1 MTVAKSISTQCNF
14 KTILSKI
21 DTIAFVSMF
30 VITILLPFN
39 FSSQNKVRFWIAL
52 FCLKLISNLVWLK
65 FSTDSLRELKY
76 KKNCSENIKKLK
88 KVRYSIAITCYSI
101 DAIRQLIGLIDTLDI
116 GLKLIDYVNPLS
128 GYVIVSF
135 TTKFLKLFMS
145 SSIERYCK
153 CKDYQSSKRGKKEK
167 LLLAISF
174 AMLSLTIVDLIGK
187 MINVAEKYGYF
198 IIENKIID
206 CGNSITYTFNFS
218 NTIRL
223 VCMLMMIAGY
233 TLQLTIEKKSSTQ
246 IESPD
251 ITPAE
256 LQIAL

>member
-1 MTVAKSISTQCNF
+1 MATKNMQHNLKVV
-14 KTILSKI
+14 LSKI
-21 DTIAFVSMF
+21 DTISFVSMF
-30 VITILLPFN
+30 LITILLPLN

-52 FCLKLISNLVWLK
+52 FCLKLISNFVWLK
-65 FSTDSLRELKY
+65 FSTDSLRELKHR
-76 KKNCSENIKKLK
+76 KNCSEDIKKLK
-88 KVRYSIAITCYSI
+88 KVRYSVAITCYSV
-101 DAIRQLIGLIDTLDI
+101 DAIRQFIGLIDILDI
-116 GLKLIDYVNPLS
+116 GLKLVDYVNPLN

-167 LLLAISF
+167 FLLAISF
-174 AMLSLTIVDLIGK
+174 IMPSLTAIDIIGK
-187 MINVAEKYGYF
+187 MINVTEKYGYF
-198 IIENKIID
+198 IVEDKIID

-218 NTIRL
+218 NMIRL

-246 IESPD
+246 VESPD
-251 ITPAE
+251 VDCCFIDNPIVE
-256 LQIAL
+256 